1 MHPNY
6 YPLVN
11 MGIAVLIALVSIPL
25 IFRRVPMNPF
35 YGIRFPESYKSD
47 KSWYAIN
54 EFGGKAL
61 FVASLPILISGLW
74 GYFASP
80 RNYLIT
86 GTTVMVISVAVAC
99 IVCYIKARMIDKQNG

>member
-1 MHPNY
+1 MNPDY

-11 MGIAVLIALVSIPL
+11 IGISLLIALLSIPL
-25 IFRRVPMNPF
+25 ILRRVPMNSF
-35 YGIRFPESYKSD
+35 YGVRFPESYKSD

-61 FVASLPILISGLW
+61 FLASLPILISGLW
-74 GYFASP
+74 GCFANP

-86 GTTVMVISVAVAC
+86 GSAIMVISLTAASVLS
-99 IVCYIKARMIDKQNG
+99 YINARMIDKQNG

>member
-11 MGIAVLIALVSIPL
+11 IGIAVLIALVSIPL

-47 KSWYAIN
+47 KSWYSIN

-86 GTTVMVISVAVAC
+86 GTTVMVISIAVAC

>member
-1 MHPNY
+1 MNPDY

-11 MGIAVLIALVSIPL
+11 IGIAVLIALVSIPL
-25 IFRRVPMNPF
+25 IFRRVPMNRF
-35 YGIRFPESYKSD
+35 YGIRFAESYKSD

-61 FVASLPILISGLW
+61 FVSSLPILISGLW

-80 RNYLIT
+80 RNYQLT
-86 GTTVMVISVAVAC
+86 GTTIMVISVTVAC
-99 IVCYIKARMIDKQNG
+99 IVCYIKARMINKQNG

>member
-1 MHPNY
+1 MNPDY

-11 MGIAVLIALVSIPL
+11 MGIALLIALLSIPL
-25 IFRRVPMNPF
+25 IFRRVPMNSF
-35 YGIRFPESYKSD
+35 YGVRFAESYKSD

-74 GYFASP
+74 GYLATPSNF
-80 RNYLIT
+80 LIT
-86 GTTVMVISVAVAC
+86 GSTVMVISVTVAC

>member
-11 MGIAVLIALVSIPL
+11 IGIALLIGILSIPL

-54 EFGGKAL
+54 EFGVKAL
-61 FVASLPILISGLW
+61 FLASLPILISGLW
-74 GYFASP
+74 GCFANP
-80 RNYLIT
+80 RSYLII
-86 GTTVMVISVAVAC
+86 GSAIMVISLTAAC
-99 IVCYIKARMIDKQNG
+99 VVSYIKARKIDKQIG

>member
-11 MGIAVLIALVSIPL
+11 IGIALLIGILSIPL

-61 FVASLPILISGLW
+61 FLASLPILISGLW
-74 GYFASP
+74 ACFANP
-80 RNYLIT
+80 RNYLII
-86 GTTVMVISVAVAC
+86 GSAIMVISLTAASVVS
-99 IVCYIKARMIDKQNG
+99 YIKARMIDKQIG